1 MFNSRRKFH
10 RSKKHACAYGGEF
23 KDLQD
28 KILTDMVETVK
39 NMLCNGH
46 NNMIDFQ
53 HGIVVSSAA
62 LPQLYDE
69 LYLEY
74 QVCK

>member
-1 MFNSRRKFH
+1 M
-10 RSKKHACAYGGEF
+10 E
-23 KDLQD
+23 LQN
-28 KILTDMVETVK
+28 KILTDFAEAVK

-74 QVCK
+74 QVCQ

>member
-1 MFNSRRKFH
+1 M
-10 RSKKHACAYGGEF
+10 E
-23 KDLQD
+23 LQN
-28 KILTDMVETVK
+28 KILTDFVEAIK

-74 QVCK
+74 QVCQQIFQHLKGIKDKDSVA